1 LNPASRF
8 SHGYNVLYG
17 ARDNPQWCTDS
28 SNFRAKYAGLL
39 GKVGLDSQS
48 GWVAFNDDDWV
59 FIHQFDVQPGATYP
73 DGGATVE
80 IWTHGPG
87 IAAGVDFGQA
97 QLRGEFMEME
107 VLGPL
112 QPLMPGEQ
120 TSADLVWA
128 ACRCPGPIVDVTSV

>member
-1 LNPASRF
+1 VRWGLWGVTQLECAARPGCQISVPLNPASRF
-8 SHGYNVLYG
+8 AHGYDVLYG

-87 IAAGVDFGQA
+87 IAAGVD
-97 QLRGEFMEME
+97 
-107 VLGPL
+107 
-112 QPLMPGEQ
+112 
-120 TSADLVWA
+120 
-128 ACRCPGPIVDVTSV
+128 